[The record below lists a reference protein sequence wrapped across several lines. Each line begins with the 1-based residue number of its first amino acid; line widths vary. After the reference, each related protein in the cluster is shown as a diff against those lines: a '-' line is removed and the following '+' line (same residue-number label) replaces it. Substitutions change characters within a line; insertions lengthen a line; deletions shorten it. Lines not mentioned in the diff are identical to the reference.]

1 MQIRC
6 SNCHRPY
13 GLNKEQVHAAL
24 DLLDAEDMGHY
35 NATCPHCRR
44 VNRVSRSELL
54 RAAPDWARQASE
66 ENAAQEE
73 RVVEEEDV
81 TPKEQAE

>member
-6 SNCHRPY
+6 SHCNRPY

-24 DLLDAEDMGHY
+24 DLLEAEDMGHY

-44 VNRVSRSELL
+44 VNRVSRNELL
-54 RAAPDWARQASE
+54 RAAPDWTRQVDE
-66 ENAAQEE
+66 ENGTPNEK
-73 RVVEEEDV
+73 VE
-81 TPKEQAE
+81 

>member
-24 DLLDAEDMGHY
+24 DLLEAEHMGHY

-44 VNRVSRSELL
+44 VNRVSHSELL
-54 RAAPDWARQASE
+54 RAAPDWTRQPLE
-66 ENAAQEE
+66 ESVN
-73 RVVEEEDV
+73 
-81 TPKEQAE
+81 PKEQVE